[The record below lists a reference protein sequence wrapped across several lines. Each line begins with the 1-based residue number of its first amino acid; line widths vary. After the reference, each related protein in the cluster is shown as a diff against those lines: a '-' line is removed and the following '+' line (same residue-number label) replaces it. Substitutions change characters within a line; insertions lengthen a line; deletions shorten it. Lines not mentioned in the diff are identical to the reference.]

1 MVDVGT
7 NEPLW
12 GPVFFAC
19 HDPPVFV
26 FTAGNLREFIEEWL
40 KLAEGKDSKLG
51 RSFDRAVM
59 KVWKENPGLVPHETA
74 IQSSDPHLK
83 AFAEKVGDGFQ
94 FVDLRQATVGDGF
107 SLNRMEDP
115 DADIIRDGDNLW
127 FAIRKPQ
134 PRKSLLRRLFGG

>member
-1 MVDVGT
+1 
-7 NEPLW
+7 
-12 GPVFFAC
+12 
-19 HDPPVFV
+19 V